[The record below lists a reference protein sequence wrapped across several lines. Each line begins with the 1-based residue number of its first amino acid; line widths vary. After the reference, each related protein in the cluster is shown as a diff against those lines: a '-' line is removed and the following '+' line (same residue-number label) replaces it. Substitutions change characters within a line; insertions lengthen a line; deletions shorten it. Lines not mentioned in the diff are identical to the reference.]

1 MADADR
7 RKGPSPHSPPSSPS
21 LTVSDLGLLL
31 MMQLLWGGSF
41 IFTKLAMYEIP
52 PILFVALRFFVVSM
66 LLLPFLKWHPG
77 QMRNVAA
84 ISFFTGAVHFG
95 LMNLG
100 LAMADDVAPV
110 AIVIQLGAPFAT
122 LLSVIVLHERLGPW
136 RIAALLVAF
145 AGVMVVGF
153 DPEVF
158 QYGVALIL
166 VAGAAFMMAIGT
178 IFMRQVRGVPVYDMQ
193 AWIAVLAWPPL
204 IVTSLIFEGS
214 PVAPLESAG
223 WVGWGGLVF
232 VVFGTSLSG
241 HAAYYYI
248 MQRHEV
254 GLIAPFML
262 LAPILGAA
270 GGAIFLGDVITWR
283 MVVGGAMTLAGVL
296 IITLREGRR
305 RPATRLAET
314 PL

>member
-1 MADADR
+1 VTTQADR
-7 RKGPSPHSPPSSPS
+7 AKSASAPHLSV
-21 LTVSDLGLLL
+21 TDLSLL
-31 MMQLLWGGSF
+31 MMMQLVWGGSF
-41 IFTKLAMYEIP
+41 VFTKLAMYEIP
-52 PILFVALRFFVVSM
+52 PLLFISLRFLVVSAI
-66 LLLPFLKWHPG
+66 LLPFLKWHPG
-77 QMRNVAA
+77 QMRYVAA

-136 RIAALLVAF
+136 RIAALVIAF
-145 AGVMVVGF
+145 AGVLVVGF
-153 DPEVF
+153 DPAVF

-166 VAGAAFMMAIGT
+166 IAGAAFMMAVGT
-178 IFMRQVRGVPVYDMQ
+178 IFMRRVRGVPVYDMQ
-193 AWIAVLAWPPL
+193 AWIAILAWPPL
-204 IVTSLIFEGS
+204 LAASLIFEGS
-214 PVAPLESAG
+214 PVAPIENAG
-223 WVGWGGLVF
+223 WAGWGGLAF

-270 GGAIFLGDVITWR
+270 GGAIFLGDLITWR
-283 MVVGGAMTLAGVL
+283 MVVGGAMTLVGVL

-305 RPATRLAET
+305 RAPPAKLADT
-314 PL
+314 V